1 MNYGVCTMHL
11 ELDTDDAVLL
21 KRVLERVIGDLRMEV
36 SNTESYD
43 LRKSLQADE
52 ARLKAILDR
61 LL

>member
-1 MNYGVCTMHL
+1 MHL